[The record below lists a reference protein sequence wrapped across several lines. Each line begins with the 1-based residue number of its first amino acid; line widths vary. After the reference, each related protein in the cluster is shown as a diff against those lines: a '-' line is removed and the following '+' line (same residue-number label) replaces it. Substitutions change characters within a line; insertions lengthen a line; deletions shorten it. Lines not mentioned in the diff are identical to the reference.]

1 MAQDGHSDDVV
12 KALGREGGTQIV
24 NNIDDSHIPQLF
36 PLQSASQIVVEH
48 GGRDWIPALQN
59 FGELFGP
66 EPATGAEFQYCFARQ
81 AVKTVAHGDSAPVE
95 LPGRSSWVSKP
106 VCLTGTLHL
115 AEIG

>member
-1 MAQDGHSDDVV
+1 MAQYGRSDDVV
-12 KALGREGGTQIV
+12 KGPGREGGTQIV
-24 NNIDDSHIPQLF
+24 NYIDDSYIPQLF
-36 PLQSASQIVVEH
+36 PFQRATQIVIEH
-48 GGRDWIPALQN
+48 GGSDWVSALQN

-66 EPATGAEFQYCFARQ
+66 GSATGAEFQYCFARQ
-81 AVKTVAHGDSAPVE
+81 DVKTVAHGDSAPVE